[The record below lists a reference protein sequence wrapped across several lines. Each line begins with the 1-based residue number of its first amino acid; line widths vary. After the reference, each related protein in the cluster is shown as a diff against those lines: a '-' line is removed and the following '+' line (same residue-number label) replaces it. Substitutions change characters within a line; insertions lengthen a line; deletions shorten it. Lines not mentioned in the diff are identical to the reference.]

1 MSSAFLLLFVAG
13 IVTSAPQTPPIKP
26 SAEAVRARDAIADI
40 ILLQSIVP
48 LKLRASQIDRLLPL
62 MKAAQEE
69 AVRQLKLDDEALKT
83 VEPFLTKL
91 RTGAVSG
98 TLPSADDEKKVA
110 DTNAEMEKRFAEAR
124 RKAVADL
131 LAVSIAV
138 LDETQ
143 KNEVQ
148 KQSDSLFGGKRVPKK
163 YAANPSKAPR
173 NEVEAL
179 ALAAYVER
187 VLLIDRAIPL
197 FESLRATAR

>member
-1 MSSAFLLLFVAG
+1 MSSAILLSIAAVLFA
-13 IVTSAPQTPPIKP
+13 APQTPPIKP
-26 SAEAVRARDAIADI
+26 SPEAVRARDAIADI
-40 ILLQSIVP
+40 VLLQSLVP
-48 LKLRASQIDRLLPL
+48 LKLRARQIDRLLPK

-69 AVRQLKLDDEALKT
+69 AIRQLKLDDDALKT
-83 VEPFLTKL
+83 VEPFLSKL
-91 RTGAVSG
+91 RSNAVAG

-131 LAVSIAV
+131 VAESIAV

-143 KNEVQ
+143 KSEVQ
-148 KQSDSLFGGKRVPKK
+148 RQSDALFGGKRVPKK

-187 VLLIDRAIPL
+187 VLLIDRTIPL
-197 FESLRATAR
+197 IESMRPSAR